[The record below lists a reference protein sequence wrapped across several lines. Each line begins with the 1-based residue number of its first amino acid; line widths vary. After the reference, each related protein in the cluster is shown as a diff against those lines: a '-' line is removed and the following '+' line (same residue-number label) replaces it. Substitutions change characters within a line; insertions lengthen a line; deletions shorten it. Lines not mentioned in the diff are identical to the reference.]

1 MELQDFLK
9 DVEPLHESMRKVADR
24 IQRMDQAM
32 RGTTPSASA
41 WGVKRARKSDKKP
54 DPTEMADSEREA
66 S

>member
-9 DVEPLHESMRKVADR
+9 DVEPLHESMQKVADR
-24 IQRMDQAM
+24 IQRMDQAT

-41 WGVKRARKSDKKP
+41 RGVKRARKSDKKP

>member
-9 DVEPLHESMRKVADR
+9 YVEPLHESMRKVADR
-24 IQRMDQAM
+24 IQGMDQAM

-41 WGVKRARKSDKKP
+41 RGVKRARKSDKKP

>member
-9 DVEPLHESMRKVADR
+9 DVEPLHESTQKVADR

-32 RGTTPSASA
+32 RGTTSSASA
-41 WGVKRARKSDKKP
+41 RGVKRARKSDKKP
-54 DPTEMADSEREA
+54 DPAEMADSEREA

>member
-9 DVEPLHESMRKVADR
+9 DVAPLHESMQKVADR

-41 WGVKRARKSDKKP
+41 RGVKRPRKSEKKP
-54 DPTEMADSEREA
+54 DQAEMAESEKETN
-66 S
+66 